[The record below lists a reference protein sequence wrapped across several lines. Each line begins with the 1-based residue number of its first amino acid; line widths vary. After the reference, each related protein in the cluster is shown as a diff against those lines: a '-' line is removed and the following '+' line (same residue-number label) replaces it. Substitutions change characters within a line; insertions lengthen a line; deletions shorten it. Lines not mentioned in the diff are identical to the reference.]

1 MIKQD
6 SSVGAPAVPKIQG
19 GEEVYNMIM
28 GDIESEL
35 TLDNLPKNEEKYASE
50 TLEQTKMRAQRYK
63 DAFIEYKKRYAEYKL
78 KQDDEVRAYGRDVM
92 KATENNFAAKDES
105 AMLDLES
112 AISNS

>member
-1 MIKQD
+1 MPKKD
-6 SSVGAPAVPKIQG
+6 SSAGFPSLPKIKG

-28 GDIESEL
+28 GEIEPEL
-35 TLDNLPKNEEKYASE
+35 TTENLPKNEKKYAKE
-50 TLEQTKMRAQRYK
+50 TEKKTVARAQRYK
-63 DAFIEYKKRYAEYKL
+63 EAFIEYKKRYTEYKQ

-92 KATENNFAAKDES
+92 KATENNFAEKDES